1 MILLDTNVLS
11 ELMKPAPDEKVDRW
25 LLLNDSDCCL
35 PSIALGEISC
45 GIAKLPESSRKSRYW
60 LQLAEWRIQFADR
73 IYPFTAETA
82 SMYGEVLAK
91 ARRAGRPMSVPDGQ
105 IAAMALEWDC
115 ALATRNISDFET
127 TGLRLINPW
136 D

>member
-1 MILLDTNVLS
+1 MSD
-11 ELMKPAPDEKVDRW
+11 A
-25 LLLNDSDCCL
+25 DCCL
-35 PSIALGEISC
+35 SSIALGEISF
-45 GIAKLPESSRKSRYW
+45 GIAKLPEGARKSRYW
-60 LQLAEWRIQFADR
+60 VQLAEWRVQFADR

-82 SMYGEVLAK
+82 LIYGEVLAK

-105 IAAMALEWDC
+105 IAAIALEWDC

-127 TGLRLINPW
+127 AGISLINPW